1 MDVEK
6 KLVVSK
12 LPNMLI
18 IHLQRI
24 VFDMDT
30 FMNTKLNS
38 RIEFP
43 NVLNMQP
50 YMLGEVLKQDQ
61 EMLEK
66 HHNMTKFELKKS
78 ASASASKNIGDSDSK
93 VDDLMTIDTRVEEP
107 EREMEES
114 DDSEKN
120 KDDADMN
127 ETEP

>member
-1 MDVEK
+1 MRETYEPFFSLTLEVKNQRNIFDGLKKLTSGEIINEYACDACKQKVDVEK

-61 EMLEK
+61 DMLEK
-66 HHNMTKFELKKS
+66 HNKMTKLELKK
-78 ASASASKNIGDSDSK
+78 
-93 VDDLMTIDTRVEEP
+93 
-107 EREMEES
+107 
-114 DDSEKN
+114 
-120 KDDADMN
+120 
-127 ETEP
+127 